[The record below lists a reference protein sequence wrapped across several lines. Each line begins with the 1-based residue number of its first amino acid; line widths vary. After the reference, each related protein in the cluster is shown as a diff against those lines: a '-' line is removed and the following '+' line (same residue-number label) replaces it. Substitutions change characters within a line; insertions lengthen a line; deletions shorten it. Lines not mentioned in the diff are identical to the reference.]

1 MPKSAGRPA
10 GALFLMLA
18 SLMVASPVLA
28 ETASSSLT
36 VEIDRS
42 TRLSLRGPASSI
54 IVANPR
60 VADVT
65 LTDAST
71 LFVTGKGYGSTEII
85 AMDAAGRTLLQTQV
99 VVGGASSGSVRLW
112 RGAQVTDVACGTTCS
127 PSQRPDGGQ

>member
-1 MPKSAGRPA
+1 MPTSAAYRAWG
-10 GALFLMLA
+10 LLLA
-18 SLMVASPVLA
+18 VTSLLVASPLVA
-28 ETASSSLT
+28 EAPSSSLT

-42 TRLSLRGPASSI
+42 TRLTLRGPASSI

-99 VVGGASSGSVRLW
+99 IVGGASTGSVRLW
-112 RGAQVTDVACGTTCS
+112 RGAQVTDVACGTPCS
-127 PSQRPDGGQ
+127 PRPRPAAGQ

>member
-1 MPKSAGRPA
+1 MPTSAAYRA
-10 GALFLMLA
+10 GGLLLAVA
-18 SLMVASPVLA
+18 SLLVASPLVA
-28 ETASSSLT
+28 EAPSSSLT

-42 TRLSLRGPASSI
+42 TRLTLRGPASSI

-99 VVGGASSGSVRLW
+99 IVGGASTGSVRLW

-127 PSQRPDGGQ
+127 PSQRPDAGQ

>member
-85 AMDAAGRTLLQTQV
+85 AMDAAGRILLQTQV